1 MTWTDGMTPMMEA
14 RAIKS
19 PDEIK
24 AFQIVGAICDSLHSE
39 FTQLPQARA

>member
-1 MTWTDGMTPMMEA
+1 MSPMMEA

-24 AFQIVGAICDSLHSE
+24 AFQIVGAICDTIH
-39 FTQLPQARA
+39 